1 MSTETAII
9 SRTYIEDNPFYPTIY
24 GDPTWSSLFVEG
36 VPQMNAYIATTAKQT
51 ANVIAQSEKEDPV
64 LAEWMYGLGRTLAFT
79 SDSTGAWSGDFARW
93 NNWGDFWNT
102 AVSRMLPSYSEVP
115 YTIQK
120 ASDGSYTVTDP
131 SGKSSFIEVAA
142 VNEKGEELEVSS
154 EPLAPGKSRVTVE
167 SEPGLVFF
175 RVSNEQDAVYQ
186 AGISIPYS
194 EEYKVQQ
201 PDVQKLQLITNR
213 TGGELLSEPAEAF
226 RDMDVTS
233 SEKQP
238 IRQILILIAI
248 ILFFIDITI
257 RRFGFK
263 QLILPFKKPKKAI
276 TPSTTTK
283 SSNME
288 KLVREK
294 KKR

>member
-1 MSTETAII
+1 M
-9 SRTYIEDNPFYPTIY
+9 
-24 GDPTWSSLFVEG
+24 
-36 VPQMNAYIATTAKQT
+36 
-51 ANVIAQSEKEDPV
+51 
-64 LAEWMYGLGRTLAFT
+64 
-79 SDSTGAWSGDFARW
+79 
-93 NNWGDFWNT
+93 
-102 AVSRMLPSYSEVP
+102 
-115 YTIQK
+115 
-120 ASDGSYTVTDP
+120 
-131 SGKSSFIEVAA
+131 AA

-238 IRQILILIAI
+238 IRQMLILIAI

-263 QLILPFKKPKKAI
+263 QLILPFKKPKK
-276 TPSTTTK
+276 
-283 SSNME
+283 
-288 KLVREK
+288 
-294 KKR
+294 